1 MYNLP
6 SKVLL
11 FLSAA
16 ALIFTSCAKMPDR
29 VLSPSIKAGVE
40 AGAEKNYSLFF
51 TGGIKNE
58 NSSTAFLNMEG
69 RVKILSDS
77 GEIIATVPFKIPAI
91 LPFETGVIKEKIE
104 LKPEESVKLFA
115 AFSISPEKLGT
126 PEEQGTRFMEE
137 KNIKLTSVKSEKKDI
152 LKLLGEKIK

>member
-1 MYNLP
+1 
-6 SKVLL
+6 
-11 FLSAA
+11 
-16 ALIFTSCAKMPDR
+16 
-29 VLSPSIKAGVE
+29 
-40 AGAEKNYSLFF
+40 
-51 TGGIKNE
+51 
-58 NSSTAFLNMEG
+58 MEG

-137 KNIKLTSVKSEKKDI
+137 KNIKLSSVKSEKKDI